1 MSLLTGQTAVV
12 TGGAQGL
19 GLAIARRFIDEGARV
34 VLGDVNLEATEAAAQ
49 ELGGPEVATAVRC
62 DVTSSAEVEALVQAA
77 VERFGGLD
85 IMVNNAGITRDA
97 TLRKMTEEQFD
108 QVIAVHLKGTWNGT
122 KSAAAIMRENQR
134 GAIVNMSSISGKVG
148 LVGQTNYSA
157 AKAGIVG
164 MTKASA
170 KELAHLGVRVNAIQ
184 PGLIRSAMTEAMPQ
198 RIWDQKLAEI
208 PMGRAG
214 EPDEVAKVALFLASD
229 LSSYMTGTV
238 LEVTGGRHV
247 LTTREA
253 VICEP
258 VRTPIGRYGGMFA
271 SLTAVEL
278 GVVALKGLLERT
290 GVAPEQVQDMILG
303 HCYPNSEAPAI
314 GRVVALD
321 AGLPVTVP
329 GMQVDRR
336 CGSGLQAVIQ
346 ACLQVRSGDNDL
358 VVAGGAESMSNVAFY
373 STDMRWGGARSGV
386 QIHDGLARGRTTAG
400 GQFYPVPGG
409 MLETAENLR
418 REYGITRAE
427 QDELAVRSH
436 RNAVAAQESGV
447 LAEEIIPVTV
457 RSRKVRPR
465 STPTSTRVPT
475 PRSKPWPS

>member
-1 MSLLTGQTAVV
+1 MIWLRQSPRDRKLGDQVSLLTGQTAVV

-49 ELGGPEVATAVRC
+49 ELGGAEVATAVRC
-62 DVTSSAEVEALVQAA
+62 DVTSAAEVEALVQAA

-122 KSAAAIMRENQR
+122 KSAAAIMRENKR

-247 LTTREA
+247 
-253 VICEP
+253 
-258 VRTPIGRYGGMFA
+258 
-271 SLTAVEL
+271 
-278 GVVALKGLLERT
+278 
-290 GVAPEQVQDMILG
+290 
-303 HCYPNSEAPAI
+303 
-314 GRVVALD
+314 
-321 AGLPVTVP
+321 
-329 GMQVDRR
+329 
-336 CGSGLQAVIQ
+336 
-346 ACLQVRSGDNDL
+346 
-358 VVAGGAESMSNVAFY
+358 
-373 STDMRWGGARSGV
+373 
-386 QIHDGLARGRTTAG
+386 
-400 GQFYPVPGG
+400 
-409 MLETAENLR
+409 
-418 REYGITRAE
+418 
-427 QDELAVRSH
+427 
-436 RNAVAAQESGV
+436 
-447 LAEEIIPVTV
+447 
-457 RSRKVRPR
+457 
-465 STPTSTRVPT
+465 
-475 PRSKPWPS
+475 